1 MSIKS
6 FVVAVVVSLIGVL
19 STYSVSLKVANQLKS
34 ENSLKIENTA
44 KQVSIYLQD
53 SIDKSLNELR
63 GLQAFYSVER
73 EELSQVEFNRYM
85 DILDIKSRNYIQ
97 ALSWVPLIK
106 ADEKEEYLA
115 RLRREHPTFNI
126 VKRDENN
133 QLIIS
138 PDKDEYTP
146 VTYFSS
152 IQLNKKALGFDLSS
166 NDTRRKTLEL
176 ARNSGK
182 MATTGKINLVQQA
195 KNLTGALIIAPV
207 YNKGLATDSV
217 AERINALRGYVTGVF
232 KINVL
237 MENAER
243 YADMKGL
250 QLTLLDIEENKIDL
264 LYGSDIT
271 ANTLSFDLA
280 VPERQWQLHVTL
292 NTALLESIESPSV
305 IKWILA
311 GGIVISLLL
320 GIAIYSLL
328 VSIVRAKNISLL
340 SEELQTQN
348 SRLEEKV
355 DQRTQSLADKNSQLK
370 ENVEV
375 LEKQRGLLSRLMT
388 EAEQAKMEAQS
399 RAVEL
404 SRSNK
409 ELDEFAYVASHDLK
423 APLRGIDQLATWV
436 IEDIEE
442 GELEEIPEHL
452 KMMRSRIGRLESLLN
467 DLLEYSQVNHR
478 SDSLSMIDSKVVINE
493 LFVLVSPLNSFTLI
507 CDGEMPVFSSFRAP
521 FEQVVRNLLS
531 NAIKHH
537 HQKQGTINVRC
548 EDLGEFYQF
557 SVEDD
562 GPGISKKYQEEIFK
576 MFKTLKPRDETEG
589 SGMGLALIKKIVEYY
604 NGEVNIQ
611 SQEGEGCT
619 FYFTWPKQVID
630 K

>member
-271 ANTLSFDLA
+271 SNTLSFDLA

-370 ENVEV
+370 ENVEI

-507 CDGEMPVFSSFRAP
+507 CDGEMPVFHHLER
-521 FEQVVRNLLS
+521 LLNKS
-531 NAIKHH
+531 
-537 HQKQGTINVRC
+537 
-548 EDLGEFYQF
+548 L
-557 SVEDD
+557 
-562 GPGISKKYQEEIFK
+562 
-576 MFKTLKPRDETEG
+576 ET
-589 SGMGLALIKKIVEYY
+589 Y
-604 NGEVNIQ
+604 
-611 SQEGEGCT
+611 
-619 FYFTWPKQVID
+619 
-630 K
+630 